1 LFSTNAG
8 DETIADGISMTVAGP
23 TYASRSDITTIAR
36 VGETLGG
43 DILLEQG
50 AQDTGRDT
58 LLIDATDN
66 SSANEN
72 DQIDLEDKT
81 SGIATYVQAGT
92 TDGTAYVLNGITVA
106 AA

>member
-1 LFSTNAG
+1 LTL
-8 DETIADGISMTVAGP
+8 V
-23 TYASRSDITTIAR
+23 AR

-43 DILLEQG
+43 DILLEDG
-50 AQDTGRDT
+50 SQDTGRDT
-58 LLIDATDN
+58 LVLDATG
-66 SSANEN
+66 SSSENEN